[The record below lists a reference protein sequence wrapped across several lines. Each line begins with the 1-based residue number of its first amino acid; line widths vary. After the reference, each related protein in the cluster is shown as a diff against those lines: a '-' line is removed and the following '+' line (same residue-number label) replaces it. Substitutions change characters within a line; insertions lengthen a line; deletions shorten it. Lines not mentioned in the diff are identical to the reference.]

1 MHNKIRLF
9 PWWLALLVWGS
20 TSWAETVE
28 EYKINGKPVP
38 EIVASV
44 NGTNISRGF
53 LQGQVQAWKMMSMR
67 QGKEVTPEEEESFAR
82 SVVTTAIELELL
94 YQRGKELNIEVSTE
108 TIQRELRNIQTKFP
122 NTQIFL
128 ASLAFQNLT
137 LNALIDKID
146 KQLTED
152 EIIRRE
158 IAPYVDVED
167 GTVEAFY
174 NEHKESFIE
183 LEKYQVSQIFVEII
197 GPEEGQSEDPK
208 DQEKANH
215 IVEGINRE
223 ARRTIDAALQKL
235 KEGTDFA
242 ELARQVS
249 EDDAS
254 KDNGGYMGEFYL
266 NNAYPALALA
276 IASMK
281 VGDFSEVV
289 KSGNGFHIL
298 KLNSKTPA
306 RQKPL
311 AEVKSDILNVLLKI
325 EVDKKRTEY
334 VSKLKETADI
344 KIFL

>member
-1 MHNKIRLF
+1 M
-9 PWWLALLVWGS
+9 LVWGWAS
-20 TSWAETVE
+20 ILWAENVE
-28 EYKINGKPVP
+28 EYKIDGKPVP

-44 NGTNISRGF
+44 NGINISRGF

-67 QGKEVTPEEEESFAR
+67 QGKEVTLEEEESFAH

-94 YQRGKELNIEVSTE
+94 YQRGQELNIEVSAE

-122 NTQIFL
+122 DTQIFL

-167 GTVEAFY
+167 GAVETFY
-174 NEHKESFIE
+174 NENKGSFIQQK
-183 LEKYQVSQIFVEII
+183 KYRVSQIFVEII

-208 DQEKANH
+208 DQEKANR

-223 ARRTIDAALQKL
+223 ARSRIDAALQEL
-235 KEGTDFA
+235 KEGADFA

-254 KDNGGYMGEFYL
+254 KDEGGDMGEFYL
-266 NNAYPALALA
+266 NNAYPALSQA

-289 KSGNGFHIL
+289 KSTNGFHIL
-298 KLNSKTPA
+298 KLNSKTPE
-306 RQKPL
+306 RQKSL

-325 EVDKKRTEY
+325 EVDKKRKAY